1 VYDRDL
7 TYIHDRGFSA
17 FARSAAP
24 VVLELL
30 REAGVA
36 RGSLVVDLGCGSG
49 VLAGELSKN
58 GYLVIGVDISP
69 EMVRLARDQVP
80 GASFIVQSLHEFFT
94 PGLPRCGAITAI
106 GEAFTYATDAKREG
120 ALRALLAQCASALS
134 PGGLLLFDV
143 IEHVDG
149 EAMNY
154 RNWSAEGD
162 DWLIAVDVAEDPPQ
176 RTITRSMWMYRAEG
190 GQYRRT
196 KEVHRA
202 WTFTRGEI
210 ATWLRD
216 AGFETVNFDGG
227 WPLPARRVAVAAR
240 LSF

>member
-7 TYIHDRGFSA
+7 AYVHHRGFSD

-30 REAGVA
+30 RDAGIA
-36 RGSLVVDLGCGSG
+36 HGSRIVDLGCGSG
-49 VLAGELSKN
+49 VLAGELAKS
-58 GYLVIGVDISP
+58 GYIVTGVDLSP
-69 EMVRLARDQVP
+69 EMVKLARDHVP
-80 GASFIVQSLHEFFT
+80 GAAFVVQSLHEFFV
-94 PGLPRCGAITAI
+94 PGFPKCGAITAI
-106 GEAFTYATDAKREG
+106 GEAFTYATDGEREP
-120 ALRALLAQCASALS
+120 ALRALFARCAGALS

-162 DWLIAVDVAEDPPQ
+162 DWLIAVDVAEDPPA
-176 RTITRSMWMYRAEG
+176 RTITRSMWIYRAEG

-202 WTFTRGEI
+202 WTFTREEI
-210 ATWLRD
+210 ATWLED
-216 AGFETVNFDGG
+216 AGFDHVRFDGG
-227 WPLPARRVAVAAR
+227 WQLPERRVAVAAR
-240 LSF
+240 LSC